1 MISFGT
7 NPDRK
12 NVTAYFRQTF
22 TVDDVGLVEKVTFK
36 LLRDDAAAVYL
47 NGLEIYRDKNLSR
60 TARHTTPATSSIVN
74 ESAFATFEVEGS
86 RFAEGE
92 NVIAAE
98 VHQSSRTSSDLS
110 FALFG
115 QAKLIPGNRV
125 FIKVDSGEK
134 TEYSIGFNVVE
145 NRFEIVFELEM
156 QKKYILETSVDLSQW
171 VEVQVI
177 EGKGDKLI
185 LSPDFDVREGARF
198 FRVIE
203 RP

>member
-1 MISFGT
+1 VISFGT

-22 TVDDVGLVEKVTFK
+22 TVDDVALVEKLTFK

-47 NGLEIYRDKNLSR
+47 NGLEIYRDKNLSP
-60 TARHTTPATSSIVN
+60 TARHTTLSTSSIVN

-86 RFAEGE
+86 RLTEGE
-92 NVIAAE
+92 NVLAAE

-115 QAKLIPGNRV
+115 RAKLIPGNRV
-125 FIKVDSGEK
+125 LIKVDSSEK
-134 TEYSIGFNVVE
+134 TGYPIDFNVEE
-145 NRFEIVFELEM
+145 NRFKIVFGSEM
-156 QKKYILETSVDLSQW
+156 KKKYILESSLDLTQW
-171 VEVQVI
+171 EEVQVI

-185 LSPDFDVREGARF
+185 VSPDFDVREGVRF
-198 FRVIE
+198 FRVVE